1 LFEQFAGML
10 RDKEQKGEEQAH
22 SRLKEWPERPKASGI
37 AKLEAFA
44 VKLLQDSEVM
54 VAAMI
59 LPYSQR
65 QTEGG
70 VNKLKVV
77 KRSMY
82 GRGKSGQLRP
92 SASAC
97 PLRGELNGRTS

>member
-1 LFEQFAGML
+1 MIEGVARAGQSV
-10 RDKEQKGEEQAH
+10 RDRSIK
-22 SRLKEWPERPKASGI
+22 
-37 AKLEAFA
+37 AFA
-44 VKLLQDSEVM
+44 VKLLLDSEAV

-59 LPYSQR
+59 LPYSQG
-65 QTEGG
+65 QTEGR
-70 VNKLKVV
+70 VNKLMVV

>member
-54 VAAMI
+54 VADDLTLQPEADG
-59 LPYSQR
+59 R
-65 QTEGG
+65 
-70 VNKLKVV
+70 
-77 KRSMY
+77 RS
-82 GRGKSGQLRP
+82 
-92 SASAC
+92 
-97 PLRGELNGRTS
+97 E